1 VWGGVFFVLFCFLKV
16 HGSMLCIILNPQKKM
31 DVYTAPNLPNKKRV
45 IIHPT
50 TLQKQKKLVPTPQC
64 FKPPKR

>member
-1 VWGGVFFVLFCFLKV
+1 
-16 HGSMLCIILNPQKKM
+16 MLCIILNPQKKM